1 MHLYT
6 VHMESKVDQR
16 YLGFYV
22 LAASVAVC
30 VFISPWS
37 SIDPMNLPKLFLLSI
52 LSFLAGGSALAQV
65 DFFKNRE
72 SRPFVVLTILF
83 LFQLLFVFISDN
95 RDFAF
100 KFYGTSSRN
109 TGTLAYIALTLLMF
123 AATVSASR
131 RVLQR
136 YSVSLVVVGFLLS
149 LYGIL
154 QSRGV
159 DFYEFNNA
167 YATNV
172 FGTFGNPN
180 FQSAFMGITG
190 TVALTWVCFSRA
202 NVFIRFALF
211 VFVGLALYNISLSS
225 EQGYLTL
232 LTGFTCAV
240 AIFLLSKKQRIL
252 GYSVLGFGVMAGL
265 LVLVGIFNKGPL
277 AEVIYKSSLQVR
289 SFYWEA
295 AVRMMIDHP
304 LFGVGM
310 DGFGDWYRRSRTQEI
325 ADFNVGITADTAH
338 NIPLDIGSGG
348 GIPLLVIYFGLIGL
362 ALISIIRILKR
373 TTSFDLVFTS
383 VAAAWFAY
391 QAQSLININQ
401 IGIGVWGW
409 SLTGLL
415 IGYELHTRSP
425 GIDSRSK
432 LQRIV
437 IKKQQI
443 SALAVVTSFIF
454 GGLGLAA
461 AIPPYS
467 AAGEFYKALQ
477 SGDAEVIQ
485 PAAYLQPND
494 RARYLYVAKIMIENK
509 LDDRATKVL
518 SDASRIYPDSFDL
531 WQMWSTVPTATPDQ
545 IARAKSEMRRL
556 DPYNKNIK

>member
-1 MHLYT
+1 MG
-6 VHMESKVDQR
+6 SKTDQR
-16 YLGFYV
+16 HLGLYV
-22 LAASVAVC
+22 LATSIAVSL
-30 VFISPWS
+30 FISPGN
-37 SIDPMNLPKLFLLSI
+37 SIDPMNLPKLVLLSI
-52 LSFLAGGSALAQV
+52 LGSLAGGFAFARV
-65 DFFKNRE
+65 DFFKARKA
-72 SRPFVVLTILF
+72 RPFVVLTFLF
-83 LFQLLFVFISDN
+83 LFQLLIVFILDN

-100 KFYGTSSRN
+100 TLYGTSSRN
-109 TGTLAYIALTLLMF
+109 TGTLAYIALALLML
-123 AATVSASR
+123 ASAVSASR
-131 RVLQR
+131 KVLQR
-136 YSVSLVVVGFLLS
+136 YSASLVVVGSVLS

-154 QSRGV
+154 QSRGI

-190 TVALTWVCFSRA
+190 TVALILVCFSRA
-202 NVFIRFALF
+202 NVFIRLGLI

-232 LTGFTCAV
+232 LAGFISAV
-240 AIFLLSKKQRIL
+240 VIFLLSKKQRVL
-252 GYSVLGFGVMAGL
+252 GYSVLGLGGIGGL
-265 LVLVGIFNKGPL
+265 LVLAGIFNKGPV
-277 AEVIYKSSLQVR
+277 AEVIYKSSLQAR

-295 AVRMMIDHP
+295 ALNMMQDQP

-325 ADFNVGITADTAH
+325 ADFNPGITADTAH
-338 NIPLDIGSGG
+338 SIPLDIGSGG
-348 GIPLLVIYFGLIGL
+348 GFPLLLIYLALIGL
-362 ALISIIRILKR
+362 ALISIIKILKR

-391 QAQSLININQ
+391 QAQSLISINQ

-415 IGYELHTRSP
+415 IGYELQTREPDGSVQVKAT
-425 GIDSRSK
+425 SK
-432 LQRIV
+432 AS
-437 IKKQQI
+437 KKEQI

-467 AAGEFYKALQ
+467 AAGKFYKALQ

-494 RARYLYVAKIMIENK
+494 RSRYLYVAQILKENN
-509 LDDRATKVL
+509 LDDRAIKVL
-518 SDASRIYPDSFDL
+518 SDASRIYPDSLDL
-531 WQMWSTVPTATPDQ
+531 WQMWSTIPTATPDQ

-556 DPYNKNIK
+556 DPYNKNIM

>member
-1 MHLYT
+1 
-6 VHMESKVDQR
+6 MESKADQR
-16 YLGFYV
+16 YLGLYV
-22 LAASVAVC
+22 LGTSIAVC
-30 VFISPWS
+30 LFISPGN
-37 SIDPMNLPKLFLLSI
+37 SIDPMSLPKLALLSI
-52 LSFLAGGSALAQV
+52 LGFLAGGFALARV
-65 DFFKNRE
+65 DFFKDRK
-72 SRPFVVLTILF
+72 SRLFLVLTSLF
-83 LFQLLFVFISDN
+83 LFQLLIVFIFDN

-109 TGTLAYIALTLLMF
+109 TGTLAYIALALLML
-123 AATVSASR
+123 ASTVSASR

-136 YSVSLVVVGFLLS
+136 YSVSLVVVGSILS

-202 NVFIRFALF
+202 KLIFKLGLI
-211 VFVGLALYNISLSS
+211 VFVGLAVYNIFLSS

-232 LTGFTCAV
+232 LAGFTSAV
-240 AIFLLSKKQRIL
+240 VIFLISKKQRIL
-252 GYSVLGFGVMAGL
+252 GYSVLGFGGIAGFV
-265 LVLVGIFNKGPL
+265 VLAGIFNKGPL
-277 AEVIYKSSLQVR
+277 AEVIYKSSLQAR

-348 GIPLLVIYFGLIGL
+348 GIPLLLIYFALVGL

-383 VAAAWFAY
+383 VAGAWFAY
-391 QAQSLININQ
+391 QAQSLISINQ

-425 GIDSRSK
+425 GTDAQSK
-432 LQRIV
+432 LQRKV

-467 AAGEFYKALQ
+467 AADKFYKALQ

-494 RARYLYVAKIMIENK
+494 RARYLYVAKIMIDNK
-509 LDDRATKVL
+509 LDARAIKVL

>member
-1 MHLYT
+1 
-6 VHMESKVDQR
+6 MESKADQR

-22 LAASVAVC
+22 LGASITVC
-30 VFISPWS
+30 LFISPWS

-65 DFFKNRE
+65 DFFKNRK
-72 SRPFVVLTILF
+72 SRPFVVLTFLF
-83 LFQLLFVFISDN
+83 LFQLLFVFIFDN

-109 TGTLAYIALTLLMF
+109 TGTLAYIALALLML

-131 RVLQR
+131 RVLKR
-136 YSVSLVVVGFLLS
+136 YSISLVAVGFILS
-149 LYGIL
+149 IYGIL

-159 DFYEFNNA
+159 DFYEFENR
-167 YATNV
+167 YETNV

-202 NVFIRFALF
+202 NVFIKLGLFLF
-211 VFVGLALYNISLSS
+211 VVLELYNISLSS
-225 EQGYLTL
+225 EQGYFTL
-232 LTGFTCAV
+232 LVGFTSAIV
-240 AIFLLSKKQRIL
+240 IFLLSIKKRIL
-252 GYSVLGFGVMAGL
+252 GYSVMGLGGVAGL
-265 LVLVGIFNKGPL
+265 LILAGIFNKGPL

-295 AVRMMIDHP
+295 AVRMIIDHP

-325 ADFNVGITADTAH
+325 ADFNIGVAADTAH

-348 GIPLLVIYFGLIGL
+348 GIPLLLIYL
-362 ALISIIRILKR
+362 ALICLALNSIIRVLKR

-391 QAQSLININQ
+391 QAQSLISINQ

-425 GIDSRSK
+425 EKDSQSK
-432 LQRIV
+432 AQLRV

-443 SALAVVTSFIF
+443 SALAVVTSFVF

-467 AAGEFYKALQ
+467 AAGKFYKALQ
-477 SGDAEVIQ
+477 SGDAEIIQ

-494 RARYLYVAKIMIENK
+494 RARYLYVAKILVVNK
-509 LDDRATKVL
+509 LDNRAIKVL
-518 SDASRIYPDSFDL
+518 SDASLIYPDSFDL
-531 WQMWSTVPTATPDQ
+531 WQTWANIPTATPDQ
-545 IARAKSEMRRL
+545 IARAKYEMRRL
-556 DPYNKNIK
+556 DPYNKGIK

>member
-1 MHLYT
+1 M
-6 VHMESKVDQR
+6 
-16 YLGFYV
+16 
-22 LAASVAVC
+22 
-30 VFISPWS
+30 
-37 SIDPMNLPKLFLLSI
+37 
-52 LSFLAGGSALAQV
+52 
-65 DFFKNRE
+65 
-72 SRPFVVLTILF
+72 
-83 LFQLLFVFISDN
+83 
-95 RDFAF
+95 
-100 KFYGTSSRN
+100 
-109 TGTLAYIALTLLMF
+109 
-123 AATVSASR
+123 
-131 RVLQR
+131 QR
-136 YSVSLVVVGFLLS
+136 YSVSLVVVGFILS

-190 TVALTWVCFSRA
+190 TVALTWVCFSSA
-202 NVFIRFALF
+202 KLVIKLSLI
-211 VFVGLALYNISLSS
+211 VFVGLAIYNIFLSS

-232 LTGFTCAV
+232 LAGFTSAV
-240 AIFLLSKKQRIL
+240 VIFLLSVQQRIL
-252 GYSVLGFGVMAGL
+252 GYSVLGFGGMAGL
-265 LVLVGIFNKGPL
+265 LILLGIFNKGPL
-277 AEVIYKSSLQVR
+277 AEVIYKSSLQAR

-295 AVRMMIDHP
+295 AIRMMIDHP
-304 LFGVGM
+304 FFGVGM

-325 ADFNVGITADTAH
+325 ADFSVGITSDTAH
-338 NIPLDIGSGG
+338 SIPLDIGSGG
-348 GIPLLVIYFGLIGL
+348 GIPLLLIYLAFVGL
-362 ALISIIRILKR
+362 ALIAIIKILKR

-383 VAAAWFAY
+383 IAASWFAY
-391 QAQSLININQ
+391 QAQSLISINQ

-425 GIDSRSK
+425 EKDSQSK
-432 LQRIV
+432 AQRRV

-467 AAGEFYKALQ
+467 AAGEFYRALQ
-477 SGDAEVIQ
+477 SGDAVKIQ
-485 PAAYLQPND
+485 PAAYLTPKE
-494 RARYLYVAKIMIENK
+494 RSRYLYVASIMIENK
-509 LDDRATKVL
+509 LDDRAIKVL

-531 WQMWSTVPTATPDQ
+531 WQMWSNVPTATPFQ

-556 DPYNKNIK
+556 DPYNKGIK

>member
-1 MHLYT
+1 
-6 VHMESKVDQR
+6 MESKADQR

-22 LAASVAVC
+22 LGTSIAVSL
-30 VFISPWS
+30 FISPGN
-37 SIDPMNLPKLFLLSI
+37 SIDPMNLPKLVLLSI
-52 LSFLAGGSALAQV
+52 LGFLAGGFAFARV
-65 DFFKNRE
+65 DFFKNRK
-72 SRPFVVLTILF
+72 SRPFLVLTSLF
-83 LFQLLFVFISDN
+83 LFQLLVVFLVDN

-109 TGTLAYIALTLLMF
+109 TGTLAYTALALLML
-123 AATVSASR
+123 AGTVSASR

-149 LYGIL
+149 FYGIL

-202 NVFIRFALF
+202 KLVIKLGLI
-211 VFVGLALYNISLSS
+211 VFVGMAVYNIVKSS

-232 LTGFTCAV
+232 LAGFTSAIV
-240 AIFLLSKKQRIL
+240 IFLLSIKQRIL
-252 GYSVLGFGVMAGL
+252 GYSVLGFGGMAGL

-277 AEVIYKSSLQVR
+277 AEVIYKSSLQAR

-295 AVRMMIDHP
+295 AIRMTIDHP

-348 GIPLLVIYFGLIGL
+348 GIPLLLVYFALLGL

-391 QAQSLININQ
+391 QAQSLISINQ

-425 GIDSRSK
+425 EKDSQSMVHRK
-432 LQRIV
+432 V
-437 IKKQQI
+437 FKKQQI

-467 AAGEFYKALQ
+467 AAGKFYKALQ

-494 RARYLYVAKIMIENK
+494 RARYLYVARIMIDNK
-509 LDDRATKVL
+509 LDDRAIKVL
-518 SDASRIYPDSFDL
+518 SDALLIYPDSFDV
-531 WQMWSTVPTATPDQ
+531 WQTWLSIPTATPDQ

>member
-1 MHLYT
+1 
-6 VHMESKVDQR
+6 MESKADQR
-16 YLGFYV
+16 YLGLYV
-22 LAASVAVC
+22 LGTSIAVSL
-30 VFISPWS
+30 FISPGN
-37 SIDPMNLPKLFLLSI
+37 SIDPMNLPKLVLLSI
-52 LSFLAGGSALAQV
+52 LGFLAGGFAFARV
-65 DFFKNRE
+65 DFFKDRK
-72 SRPFVVLTILF
+72 SRPFVLLTSLF
-83 LFQLLFVFISDN
+83 LFQIIMVFVFDN
-95 RDFAF
+95 RDFAL

-109 TGTLAYIALTLLMF
+109 TGTLAYTALALLML
-123 AATVSASR
+123 AGTVSASR
-131 RVLQR
+131 KVLQR
-136 YSVSLVVVGFLLS
+136 YSVALIVVGSILS

-154 QSRGV
+154 QSRSI
-159 DFYEFNNA
+159 DFYEFYNA

-202 NVFIRFALF
+202 KLILRVGLI
-211 VFVGLALYNISLSS
+211 VFVGLALYNIFLSS

-232 LTGFTCAV
+232 LAGFTSAIV
-240 AIFLLSKKQRIL
+240 IFLLSKKQRIL
-252 GYSVLGFGVMAGL
+252 GYSIMGFGGIAGL
-265 LVLVGIFNKGPL
+265 LILAGIFNKGPM
-277 AEVIYKSSLQVR
+277 AEVIYKSSLQAR

-295 AVRMMIDHP
+295 AIRMIVDHP
-304 LFGVGM
+304 IFGVGM

-325 ADFNVGITADTAH
+325 ADFNVGIAADTAH

-348 GIPLLVIYFGLIGL
+348 GIPLLLIYLALVGL
-362 ALISIIRILKR
+362 ALISIIKILKR
-373 TTSFDLVFTS
+373 TTNFDLVFTS

-391 QAQSLININQ
+391 QAQSLISINQ

-467 AAGEFYKALQ
+467 AADKFYKALQ

-494 RARYLYVAKIMIENK
+494 RARYLYVAKIMIDNK
-509 LDDRATKVL
+509 LDNRAIRVL
-518 SDASRIYPDSFDL
+518 SDASLIYPDSFDV
-531 WQMWSTVPTATPDQ
+531 WETWSSVPTATPDQ
-545 IARAKSEMRRL
+545 IVRAKSEMRRL
-556 DPYNKNIK
+556 DPYNKGIK